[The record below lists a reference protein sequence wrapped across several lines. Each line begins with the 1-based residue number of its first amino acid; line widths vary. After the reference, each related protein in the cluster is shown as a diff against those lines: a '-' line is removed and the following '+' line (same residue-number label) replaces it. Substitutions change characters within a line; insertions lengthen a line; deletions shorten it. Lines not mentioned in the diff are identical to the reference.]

1 VEQQPTPA
9 PPPSPTATPQ
19 SVPPEPPTPMAPP
32 AEAMPPP
39 PPGLPATPGEEGV
52 HARGYEPRPLSGL
65 GVALTAGGGVG
76 GFFNSGARDA
86 ASDGFTWDVR
96 LTLGTRI
103 PVGLD
108 LAYVGSVQGM
118 NLPGLDSDALLVGN
132 GAEAALRIQLP
143 HGMVRPYLTGGVGWT
158 HYSVQDTT
166 LVAGLRP
173 SDTIG
178 TVPVGV
184 GVAVG
189 KVNGFTLDVRAVG
202 RIAFDDDLLDNV
214 TPNGGSNSLNSWGF
228 TARLGGEF

>member
-1 VEQQPTPA
+1 
-9 PPPSPTATPQ
+9 
-19 SVPPEPPTPMAPP
+19 MAPVETP
-32 AEAMPPP
+32 PPP
-39 PPGLPATPGEEGV
+39 PPGPPVTPGEEGV

-76 GFFNSGARDA
+76 GFFNTGARDA

-108 LAYVGSVQGM
+108 LAYLGSVQGM
-118 NLPGLDSDALLVGN
+118 NIPGLDSDAILVGN
-132 GAEAALRIQLP
+132 GAEAALRVQLP
-143 HGMVRPYLTGGVGWT
+143 YGMVRPYLTGGVGWT
-158 HYSVQDTT
+158 HYSVQDTG

-178 TVPVGV
+178 TIPIGV

-189 KVNGFTLDVRAVG
+189 RVNGFTFDVRAVG
-202 RIAFDDDLLDNV
+202 RIAFDDDLLDNL
-214 TPNGGSNSLNSWGF
+214 TPNGGSDSLNSWGI

>member
-1 VEQQPTPA
+1 M
-9 PPPSPTATPQ
+9 PS
-19 SVPPEPPTPMAPP
+19 
-32 AEAMPPP
+32 
-39 PPGLPATPGEEGV
+39 EEGV
-52 HARGYEPRPLSGL
+52 HVRGYEPRPLSGM

-108 LAYVGSVQGM
+108 LAYLGSVQGM

-132 GAEAALRIQLP
+132 GGEAALRIQLP
-143 HGMVRPYLTGGVGWT
+143 RGMVRPYLTGGVGFT

-166 LVAGLRP
+166 LVSGLR
-173 SDTIG
+173 SGDTIG
-178 TVPVGV
+178 TIPVGV

-189 KVNGFTLDVRAVG
+189 NVNGFTFDLRAVG
-202 RIAFDDDLLDNV
+202 RIAFDDDLLDDV
-214 TPNGGSNSLNSWGF
+214 RPNGGSDSLNSWGV